1 MEADTS
7 QKVVLEMV
15 TGRPPLWV
23 TYTRN
28 HGPTIYTEGRMIKST
43 LWRDTGKRPDR
54 TKKPLREE
62 EPATEASVALETAL
76 AVGRGEEPEEGEL
89 QAAGCPGISS
99 SSQVPWFIFSFIL
112 LLAPAA
118 PAPHRPLI

>member
-1 MEADTS
+1 
-7 QKVVLEMV
+7 
-15 TGRPPLWV
+15 
-23 TYTRN
+23 
-28 HGPTIYTEGRMIKST
+28 MIKST

-54 TKKPLREE
+54 IKKPLREE

-89 QAAGCPGISS
+89 QAAGCSGISS
-99 SSQVPWFIFSFIL
+99 SSQVPWFVFSFIL

-118 PAPHRPLI
+118 PAPHRRSHLRDKPGLLLGNERSGFSFALTSWPI